1 MSSTGQPPPPS
12 SSAAAASAY
21 ALLPPALPAGFER
34 WLYTPEELAAPSLS
48 QRDGFTPGEEAAAH
62 RDALDYINSF
72 MPSFSNANLGL
83 AEPRRLL
90 GTAHLIYH
98 RFYARRSLKGHD
110 RLEVATAAVML
121 SAKVVNRP
129 QYIKFFVGALLA
141 RRDRRVADEHS
152 EAFVLAKEALVSA
165 ERSVLGALE
174 FDMASLVLPYDYV
187 RFYVAALG
195 LDDEWEKLA
204 MKGATSMLSQRRV
217 LLGFDPRALAH
228 TALYMAVRLRKAN
241 LPPSTLVPLPRA
253 ALGGTVLATAGLA
266 YDPPLPSTASS
277 GGADESEPPVSI
289 PTDELLFTPMP
300 VMQAIMGALN
310 PAIAARNAAA
320 AAAAGA
326 PPPPSST
333 GAAAS
338 TALEPVGGGAGSGMS
353 AAAAAGLMPPPPPV
367 VLPQPPLQPQQQ
379 YAVPFT
385 VTAAAVAAAPPPS
398 AAAVVVGGGAVTTD
412 GSLAAP
418 PPPGGGGSPVA

>member
-1 MSSTGQPPPPS
+1 MQPS
-12 SSAAAASAY
+12 SAPATAAAY

-34 WLYTPEELAAPSLS
+34 WLYTPDELAAPSLS

-62 RDALDYINSF
+62 RDALEYINSF
-72 MPSFSNANLGL
+72 LPSFTNANLGL

-121 SAKVVNRP
+121 SAKAVNRP
-129 QYIKFFVGALLA
+129 QYIKFFVGALLV

-152 EAFVLAKEALVSA
+152 EAFVMAKEALVSA
-165 ERSVLGALE
+165 ERAVLAALE

-195 LDDEWEKLA
+195 LDDDDEWERLA

-228 TALYMAVRLRKAN
+228 TALFMAARLRKAA
-241 LPPSTLVPLPRA
+241 LPPATVVPLPRA
-253 ALGGTVLATAGLA
+253 ALGGTVLATAGVA
-266 YDPPLPSTASS
+266 YDPPMHTTASS
-277 GGADESEPPVSI
+277 DDPPPPVVPI
-289 PTDELLFTPMP
+289 PTDELLFTPMA

-320 AAAAGA
+320 AAASGAGTA
-326 PPPPSST
+326 AAASTGATAAAGGAAIASSTQVAGDGT
-333 GAAAS
+333 GAAAP
-338 TALEPVGGGAGSGMS
+338 T
-353 AAAAAGLMPPPPPV
+353 AGLMLPPPPV
-367 VLPQPPLQPQQQ
+367 APPQQP
-379 YAVPFT
+379 YAAPFT
-385 VTAAAVAAAPPPS
+385 VTAMPPASLAPPPAAAPAGS
-398 AAAVVVGGGAVTTD
+398 AATID
-412 GSLAAP
+412 GTAAAP
-418 PPPGGGGSPVA
+418 PPPGGGNSPLP